1 MPPIPNHFTN
11 YGRSF
16 GASYVLIKLPTQICR
31 NYTSLLGLDELKTQE
46 EFLIYIYL
54 KVRIQLLES
63 TTLDDTVTS
72 WGFPQPGGR
81 ASVLRVA
88 EVLVPVSFTSAT
100 QWQFP
105 LEIGVHLVTLP
116 SRISVAMSSS
126 RICQTSQILP
136 LSSPHNL
143 TLLLRQNTHPFM

>member
-1 MPPIPNHFTN
+1 MPPIPEHFTN

-16 GASYVLIKLPTQICR
+16 RASFVPIKLPTQICR

-46 EFLIYIYL
+46 EFLINIYS
-54 KVRIQLLES
+54 KVWIQLLKS
-63 TTLDDTVTS
+63 ATLDDTVTS
-72 WGFPQPGGR
+72 WGFPQSGGQ
-81 ASVLRVA
+81 ACVLRVA
-88 EVLVPVSFTSAT
+88 EVLVPVSFTSPT
-100 QWQFP
+100 QWQLP
-105 LEIGVHLVTLP
+105 LEVGVHLVTLP

-136 LSSPHNL
+136 LSSPHNS